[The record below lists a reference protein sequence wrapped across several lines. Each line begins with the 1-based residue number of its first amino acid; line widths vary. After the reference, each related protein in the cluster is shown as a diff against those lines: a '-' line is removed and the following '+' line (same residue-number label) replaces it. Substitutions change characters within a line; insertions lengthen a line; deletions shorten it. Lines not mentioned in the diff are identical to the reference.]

1 MNAQTTTPSSIRI
14 PSIASGTNPRQTK
27 GTTRRQQKHE
37 MLVAFMANAKTPVV
51 RRNPAPTRP
60 AFLKTLLSFFL

>member
-1 MNAQTTTPSSIRI
+1 MNTQTTTPSSIRV
-14 PSIASGTNPRQTK
+14 PNIALGNNLRQTK

-37 MLVAFMANAKTPVV
+37 MLVAFMANAKTHVA